1 MAEDK
6 KIQEDKDFRYLVR
19 IVNTDLDGNKQIAA
33 ALRRIKGVSY
43 SFANSICVLSGIDRQ
58 RKTGYLNDDEVK
70 RLESNIRNSV
80 SVLPSW
86 MLNRR
91 KDAEDGVDKH
101 LLTTDLDYAIENDI
115 KLMKKI
121 RSYKGIRH
129 GMAAPV
135 RGQRTRS
142 NFRRNKGKVMG
153 VVKSKVGG
161 KTG

>member
-1 MAEDK
+1 MAEEVK
-6 KIQEDKDFRYLVR
+6 PEDKNFKYLVR
-19 IVNTDLDGNKQIAA
+19 IINTDLDGSKQIAS
-33 ALRRIKGVSY
+33 ALRKVKGISY
-43 SFANSICVLSGIDRQ
+43 SVANAICVLSGIDKQ
-58 RKTGYLNDDEVK
+58 RKTGYLSDEEVK
-70 RLESNIRNSV
+70 RLENNLRNSV

-91 KDAEDGVDKH
+91 KDVEEGVDKH
-101 LLTTDLDYAIENDI
+101 IFTTDLDYAIENDI

-129 GMAAPV
+129 GMGAPV

-142 NFRRNKGKVMG
+142 NFRRNKGKVLG
-153 VVKSKVGG
+153 VVKSKIGG